1 MELIISDVAFGSLT
15 SIIVPS
21 FLKQMSQDLE
31 RKKNQRCLGPQESD
45 NLLQPEFNC
54 ILIRIIVQRERAKR
68 SSSEDSS
75 ESFGTSPSDEVPS
88 NPKPC
93 SLFHAS

>member
-31 RKKNQRCLGPQESD
+31 RKKIRGVLDYGNQITC
-45 NLLQPEFNC
+45 FN
-54 ILIRIIVQRERAKR
+54 QNSTAF
-68 SSSEDSS
+68 SSE
-75 ESFGTSPSDEVPS
+75 
-88 NPKPC
+88 
-93 SLFHAS
+93 